1 MQAFTRPQSSTM
13 RISAI
18 RLKRLPP
25 FEDVTLVF
33 PKKQEERIGEVQII
47 TGQNG
52 TGKTRLLCALAC
64 VLGNPTNLANRTS
77 ETTIEFGA
85 SVETLTQDFFYW
97 QGKQGV
103 ISGAMPQGKAI
114 HQLSHG
120 WGYIAQL
127 FNFPDF
133 RRWLTAD
140 YDELSSAL
148 AFRGTT
154 KVNESSVL
162 PMRTLPV
169 SDPISNLDF
178 DRADQSEFILQ
189 AMTNLKMAS
198 AMEFLSKPDHD
209 ATPLS
214 RATQIIARLEAA
226 VTTVSGKAF
235 SFEVVPHP
243 NLRIRVRWGN
253 DRMGFGV
260 LPDGLRSII
269 GFLVSCAS
277 RMAVDFPEHE
287 NPLDIPIVI
296 LMDEPETHLHPAWQQ
311 RLIPAAQQLLP
322 NSQMFVVTHSPFIIS
337 SVNSGYVHVLT
348 EKEGKISVSEPM
360 ECSKGDTW
368 VDAVED
374 SLGLKTWYDPETE
387 TMLADF
393 RNLRQAVLSE
403 ERGMDELQAL
413 ASRIAS
419 RSQSLSQMMGREMV
433 QIKQILEK
441 SIASK

>member
-1 MQAFTRPQSSTM
+1 M

-18 RLKRLPP
+18 RLKHLPP

-33 PKKQEERIGEVQII
+33 PKKKEERIGEVQII

-64 VLGNPTNLANRTS
+64 VLGNPINLRNRTS
-77 ETTIEFGA
+77 ETKIEFGA
-85 SVETLTQDFFYW
+85 SVETLKQDFFYW
-97 QGKQGV
+97 QGKQG
-103 ISGAMPQGKAI
+103 ISSFTMKTGTANGN
-114 HQLSHG
+114 LSSG
-120 WGYIAQL
+120 NPAAQISPGFSRIL
-127 FNFPDF
+127 NFPEF
-133 RRWLTAD
+133 RKSLTAEN
-140 YDELSSAL
+140 ELSSAL

-154 KVNESSVL
+154 KVNDSKVV
-162 PMRTLPV
+162 PMKTLPV
-169 SDPISNLDF
+169 SDLVSNLDF

-198 AMEFLSKPDHD
+198 AMEYLSKPNDD
-209 ATPLS
+209 ANPHS
-214 RATQIIARLEAA
+214 RFTQIMSRLEAA
-226 VTTVSGKAF
+226 VSTVSGKPF

-243 NLRIRVRWGN
+243 ELRIRVRWGN

-322 NSQMFVVTHSPFIIS
+322 NSQMFVVTHSPFVIS

-374 SLGLKTWYDPETE
+374 ALGLKTWYDPETE
-387 TMLADF
+387 TMLAEF
-393 RNLRQAVLSE
+393 RNLRQAVLLE
-403 ERGMDELQAL
+403 ERGMDELQSL

-433 QIKQILEK
+433 QVKQILEK
-441 SIASK
+441 AIASK

>member
-1 MQAFTRPQSSTM
+1 M

-18 RLKRLPP
+18 RLKHLTP
-25 FEDVTLVF
+25 FEDVTLEF

-52 TGKTRLLCALAC
+52 TGKTRFLCALAS
-64 VLGNPTNLANRTS
+64 VLGNPTNLASRTS
-77 ETTIEFGA
+77 ETIIEFGA
-85 SVETLTQDFFYW
+85 SVETLKQDFFCW
-97 QGKQGV
+97 QGKQG
-103 ISGAMPQGKAI
+103 ILAGTIKTGDAI
-114 HQLSHG
+114 NNLKNGEVLRQHR
-120 WGYIAQL
+120 
-127 FNFPDF
+127 PDF
-133 RRWLTAD
+133 SRMTDFPGLRISLTAEN
-140 YDELSSAL
+140 ELFSAL

-154 KVNESSVL
+154 KVNDSTVV
-162 PMRTLPV
+162 PMKTLPV
-169 SDPISNLDF
+169 SNYVSNLDF
-178 DRADQSEFILQ
+178 DRADQSEFVLQ

-198 AMEFLSKPDHD
+198 AMEYLSKPNDD
-209 ATPLS
+209 ATPHS
-214 RATQIIARLEAA
+214 RSTQIMSRLEAA
-226 VTTVSGKAF
+226 VSTVSGKPF

-243 NLRIRVRWGN
+243 ELRIRVRWGK

-322 NSQMFVVTHSPFIIS
+322 NSQMFVVTHSPFVIS

-360 ECSKGDTW
+360 VCSKGDTW

-374 SLGLKTWYDPETE
+374 ALGLKTWYDPETE
-387 TMLADF
+387 TMLAEF
-393 RNLRQAVLSE
+393 RNLRQAVLLE
-403 ERGMDELQAL
+403 EKGMDELQSL

-433 QIKQILEK
+433 QVTQILEK
-441 SIASK
+441 AIASK

>member
-1 MQAFTRPQSSTM
+1 M

-18 RLKRLPP
+18 RLKHLPP

-33 PKKQEERIGEVQII
+33 PKKQEEPIGEVQII

-52 TGKTRLLCALAC
+52 TGKTRLLCALAS
-64 VLGNPTNLANRTS
+64 VLGNPTNLASRTS

-85 SVETLTQDFFYW
+85 CLETLKQDFIFW
-97 QGKQGV
+97 QCKQGFTTGTLNAGTACNALRN
-103 ISGAMPQGKAI
+103 IDTPGRSPDLRPFLQTM
-114 HQLSHG
+114 
-120 WGYIAQL
+120 
-127 FNFPDF
+127 NFASF
-133 RRWLTAD
+133 HSSLTAEN
-140 YDELSSAL
+140 ELSSAL

-154 KVNESSVL
+154 KVNDSKVV
-162 PMRTLPV
+162 PMKTLPV
-169 SDPISNLDF
+169 SDLVSNLDF

-198 AMEFLSKPDHD
+198 AMEYLSKPSDD

-214 RATQIIARLEAA
+214 PRSTQIMSRLEAA
-226 VTTVSGKAF
+226 VSRVSGKPF

-243 NLRIRVRWGN
+243 ELRIRVRWGN
-253 DRMGFGV
+253 DRMSFGV

-287 NPLDIPIVI
+287 SPLDIPIVI
-296 LMDEPETHLHPAWQQ
+296 LLDEPETHLHPAWQQ

-322 NSQMFVVTHSPFIIS
+322 NSQMFVVTHSPFVIS

-374 SLGLKTWYDPETE
+374 ALGLKTWYDPETE
-387 TMLADF
+387 TMLAEF
-393 RNLRQAVLSE
+393 RNLRQAVLLE
-403 ERGMDELQAL
+403 ERGMDELQSL
-413 ASRIAS
+413 TSRIAS

-433 QIKQILEK
+433 QVKQILEK
-441 SIASK
+441 AIASK

>member
-1 MQAFTRPQSSTM
+1 M
-13 RISAI
+13 
-18 RLKRLPP
+18 K
-25 FEDVTLVF
+25 
-33 PKKQEERIGEVQII
+33 
-47 TGQNG
+47 
-52 TGKTRLLCALAC
+52 AL
-64 VLGNPTNLANRTS
+64 S
-77 ETTIEFGA
+77 
-85 SVETLTQDFFYW
+85 
-97 QGKQGV
+97 
-103 ISGAMPQGKAI
+103 
-114 HQLSHG
+114 
-120 WGYIAQL
+120 
-127 FNFPDF
+127 
-133 RRWLTAD
+133 
-140 YDELSSAL
+140 
-148 AFRGTT
+148 
-154 KVNESSVL
+154 
-162 PMRTLPV
+162 V
-169 SDPISNLDF
+169 SDLSNNLDF

-198 AMEFLSKPDHD
+198 AMEYLSKPDHD
-209 ATPLS
+209 ATPIS
-214 RATQIIARLEAA
+214 RATQIMSRLEAA
-226 VTTVSGKAF
+226 VSKVSGKTF

-243 NLRIRVRWGN
+243 ELRIRVRWGN

-287 NPLDIPIVI
+287 SPLDIPIVI
-296 LMDEPETHLHPAWQQ
+296 LMDEPETYLHPAWQQ

-393 RNLRQAVLSE
+393 RNLRQAVLLE
-403 ERGMDELQAL
+403 ERGMDELQSL
-413 ASRIAS
+413 ASKFAS

-433 QIKQILEK
+433 QMKQILEK
-441 SIASK
+441 AIASK

>member
-1 MQAFTRPQSSTM
+1 M

-18 RLKRLPP
+18 RLKHLPP

-33 PKKQEERIGEVQII
+33 HRKQEEGIGEVQII

-52 TGKTRLLCALAC
+52 TGKTRLLCALAS
-64 VLGNPTNLANRTS
+64 VLGNPKNLASRS
-77 ETTIEFGA
+77 AETTIEFGA
-85 SVETLTQDFFYW
+85 AVESLKQDFFYW
-97 QGKQGV
+97 QDKQGV
-103 ISGAMPQGKAI
+103 LSGIIKTGTAI
-114 HQLSHG
+114 DLRNGEAVRQHR
-120 WGYIAQL
+120 
-127 FNFPDF
+127 PDF
-133 RRWLTAD
+133 LRITDFLSFRNSLTAEN
-140 YDELSSAL
+140 ELSSAL

-154 KVNESSVL
+154 KVNDTTVVS
-162 PMRTLPV
+162 MKTLPV
-169 SDPISNLDF
+169 SDLVSNLDF
-178 DRADQSEFILQ
+178 DRADQSEFISQ

-198 AMEFLSKPDHD
+198 AMEFLSKRDD
-209 ATPLS
+209 DTTPLF
-214 RATQIIARLEAA
+214 RATQIMSRLEAA
-226 VTTVSGKAF
+226 VTTVSGKPF
-235 SFEVVPHP
+235 SFEIVPHP
-243 NLRIRVRWGN
+243 ELRIRVRWGN
-253 DRMGFGV
+253 DRMRFGV

-322 NSQMFVVTHSPFIIS
+322 NSQMFVVTHSPFVIS

-374 SLGLKTWYDPETE
+374 ALGLKTWYDPETE
-387 TMLADF
+387 TMLAEF
-393 RNLRQAVLSE
+393 RNLRQAVLLE
-403 ERGMDELQAL
+403 ERGMDELQSL

-433 QIKQILEK
+433 QVKQILEK
-441 SIASK
+441 AIASK